1 MQSHK
6 AKPKGNTLYCIY
18 QSKDKYG
25 IDLTK
30 DKAPFSTV
38 CL

>member
-30 DKAPFSTV
+30 DKAPFSTI